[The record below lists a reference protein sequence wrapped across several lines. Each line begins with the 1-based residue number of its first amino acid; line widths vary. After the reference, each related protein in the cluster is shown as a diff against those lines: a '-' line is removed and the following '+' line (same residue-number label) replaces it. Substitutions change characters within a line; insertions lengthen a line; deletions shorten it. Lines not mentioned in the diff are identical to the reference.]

1 MSKLSKIVAICFVV
15 AMVLAPTMV
24 FAQDAAAAT
33 DGAAV
38 VAAKPL
44 NLSAIGAGIVV
55 IGGAYGIGRIG
66 SSALESMA
74 RQPEVAG
81 QINSSMIVAAAL
93 VEGATLF
100 AVVVC
105 LIGIFF

>member
-15 AMVLAPTMV
+15 AMLLAPTMV
-24 FAQDAAAAT
+24 FAQDGAPV
-33 DGAAV
+33 DGQEI
-38 VAAKPL
+38 VAAKPI
-44 NLSAIGAGIVV
+44 NLATIGAGIVI

-66 SSALESMA
+66 SAALESMA
-74 RQPEVAG
+74 RQPEVAS
-81 QINSSMIVAAAL
+81 QISSSMIVAAAL

-105 LIGIFF
+105 MIGLFF